1 MTCSYATVK
10 LIHFAPLPSQFVKW
24 NSFHLLTCL
33 YPLHIIPG
41 MPETTKQMFSLAG
54 RTAIVTGAATGI
66 GQAIAIRLAEA
77 GATIAVIDVNLP
89 GAQKVAAALP
99 NGSFAVEADVAD
111 AASVGRAV
119 DQVLQQ
125 TGQIDIL
132 VNNAGIAGPA
142 AYIWEQTDENWQRN
156 IAINLTG
163 VFNFCRAV
171 IPHMRSRSYGRIV
184 NVASIAGKEGNPRM
198 TPYSATKAG
207 VIGLTK
213 SLGKEVAT
221 EGICVN
227 AVTPAVV
234 QTQIL
239 DQLTEQQVAY
249 MTERIP
255 MRRTGKP
262 EEIAYVVHFLASS
275 ECSFVTAQCYD
286 ASGGRATY

>member
-1 MTCSYATVK
+1 MTDS
-10 LIHFAPLPSQFVKW
+10 SNN
-24 NSFHLLTCL
+24 NSH
-33 YPLHIIPG
+33 
-41 MPETTKQMFSLAG
+41 PEMFSLTG
-54 RTAIVTGAATGI
+54 RVAIVTGAATGI
-66 GQAIAIRLAEA
+66 GEAIAFRLASA
-77 GATIAVIDVNLP
+77 GATIAVVDLNLA
-89 GAQKVAAALP
+89 GAQQVAASLP

-111 AASVGRAV
+111 AAAVGRAV
-119 DQVLQQ
+119 NEILRQA
-125 TGQIDIL
+125 GHIDIL

-142 AYIWEQTDENWQRN
+142 AYIWEQTDADWQRN

-171 IPHMRSRSYGRIV
+171 VPHMRSSGYGRIV

-221 EGICVN
+221 DGICVN
-227 AVTPAVV
+227 AVSPAVI

-239 DQLTEQQVAY
+239 DQLTPEQVAY
-249 MTERIP
+249 MTDRIP